1 MQRLIIYW
9 EANSVDNSIRVMGK
23 RLRWNIFS
31 IGSCWFVE
39 WVSSEMLKWSWAK
52 DIYILFLLIKQ
63 SSCGPNTKIVYKFF
77 YSDNT
82 SDLLYCKIQGE
93 GGVSLSRL
101 AFSHVYEC
109 EGITELQIVAGLLV
123 VTQASIS
130 VCLFGFLQVL
140 QVLPRVQKHIH
151 QIDWRLKI
159 VPQCVW
165 ISAIRLVMDCTAMSP
180 VWQTYWPNLIPC
192 QV

>member
-1 MQRLIIYW
+1 M
-9 EANSVDNSIRVMGK
+9 
-23 RLRWNIFS
+23 
-31 IGSCWFVE
+31 
-39 WVSSEMLKWSWAK
+39 
-52 DIYILFLLIKQ
+52 
-63 SSCGPNTKIVYKFF
+63 VYKFF

-82 SDLLYCKIQGE
+82 SDLYCKIQGE

-123 VTQASIS
+123 VTQASIC

-159 VPQCVW
+159 VPLCVNKCCKAGDGLHGQARF
-165 ISAIRLVMDCTAMSP
+165 IQGVAGLSTAMSP
-180 VWQTYWPNLIPC
+180 V
-192 QV
+192 